1 MRICKSS
8 FARVFLLLELSA
20 SALSFSSTSTS
31 SSSLF
36 QVPDVSHR
44 NSSPTLLSFP
54 QTDRDFR
61 KLSKINNSSC
71 LWCTGL
77 SLSSNIIND
86 STLALSTVLLSSSTG
101 MVCEKLKIVKSG
113 VGTIISLL
121 VASIFSN
128 IGIFGCSIPTSS
140 PIYDFCWSRLL
151 PASLALVLISKGY
164 EQTGEEKSIGNV
176 SGIHQKNIQ
185 RQVVANCGIPFII
198 GSIGS
203 ILGCFIAASVMVGIS
218 QQSPTLS
225 SVGMTPMEASVAA
238 GVLITTIF

>member
-1 MRICKSS
+1 MRVYKSS
-8 FARVFLLLELSA
+8 FATLLVLLELSA
-20 SALSFSSTSTS
+20 SALSFVSTS
-31 SSSLF
+31 SSFS
-36 QVPDVSHR
+36 QVPHLLHR
-44 NSSPTLLSFP
+44 NTSPTLLSFP
-54 QTDRDFR
+54 KNNRDFR

-71 LWCTGL
+71 LRCAGL
-77 SLSSNIIND
+77 SLSSHIIND

-113 VGTIISLL
+113 VGTIVSLL

-128 IGIFGCSIPTSS
+128 IGIFGFSIPTSS

-164 EQTGEEKSIGNV
+164 EQAVEEESIGNV
-176 SGIHQKNIQ
+176 SGNHQKNIQ

-203 ILGCFIAASVMVGIS
+203 ILGCLISASVMVNIS

-238 GVLITTIF
+238 GA